1 LLCGECTHFT
11 HQQCMG
17 MVVLSDLALVS
28 WRSMQSLHAVARCP
42 RRAVVR
48 DPFLSLEVAGSSP
61 SIYYSF
67 GKTGLPLVFCHWWLA
82 ETRRR
87 EAVSSQGMVNS
98 FGDVGGC
105 LASPR
110 LVQIAGFMPLL
121 NCLCAVGI
129 ACKLCSAVDICVPS
143 RLLL

>member
-11 HQQCMG
+11 HQCMG

-48 DPFLSLEVAGSSP
+48 DRFLSLEVAGSLSAKR
-61 SIYYSF
+61 S
-67 GKTGLPLVFCHWWLA
+67 TLPLVFCHWWLA

-129 ACKLCSAVDICVPS
+129 ACKLCSTVDICVPS